1 MPAQTVNGSP
11 WATLIPIVI
20 AMGLVILRNSRAR
33 RLRIEAM
40 WIAPVMI
47 VALIGLAFWG
57 ESRTGASHGL
67 SPLNLGL
74 DVVGVVIGAGLGW
87 WRARFTNITVD
98 PATHE
103 LTSKASP
110 LGMMVIMGILVLRTV
125 VRVYAAQSNGPL
137 GQWGPPLTDAL
148 LVMSVGLV
156 CAQRLEIFLR
166 ASRLLA
172 EARAGGSPS
181 A

>member
-1 MPAQTVNGSP
+1 M
-11 WATLIPIVI
+11 LIPIII

-40 WIAPVMI
+40 WITPVMI
-47 VALIGLAFWG
+47 VALIGLALYG
-57 ESRTGASHGL
+57 ETARGGL
-67 SPLNLGL
+67 VLTPLNIGL
-74 DVVGVVIGAGLGW
+74 DVAGLLVGALLGW

-103 LTSKASP
+103 LTSRASP
-110 LGMMVIMGILVLRTV
+110 IGMVVIMGILVLRTV
-125 VRVYAAQSNGPL
+125 IRTYAASSNGPL

-156 CAQRLEIFLR
+156 CAQRLEIFIR
-166 ASRLLA
+166 ANRLLS
-172 EARAGGSPS
+172 EARAGGPTS